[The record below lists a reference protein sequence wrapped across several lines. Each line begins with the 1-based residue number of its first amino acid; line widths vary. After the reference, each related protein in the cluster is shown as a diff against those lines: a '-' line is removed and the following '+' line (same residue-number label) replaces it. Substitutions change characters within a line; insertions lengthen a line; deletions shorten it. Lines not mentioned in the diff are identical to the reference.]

1 VESHAEPLPRPY
13 ESAAAAV
20 AAEVARVALVLRRAL
35 RRFRQRELVPSTS
48 GRFDAA
54 SADRELQRLEHPAD
68 RAPAIVDGE
77 ADRLTARIEAR
88 RHSIARDRA
97 ATRIALPLYG
107 LAERAALSP
116 LAFDLFL
123 LALAPEIDD
132 GFGRL
137 FQFLRGGAS
146 ARGRALDVAT
156 AARILSPTDPG
167 ADAVRRA
174 LAPGAALA
182 DLGLLALGGEGAAA
196 QGCTMATTLS
206 VPPAVVAHALGQ
218 ELQEPALRGLIVE
231 RPQRLARE
239 RTYLPD
245 ELWPHVAALLDDS
258 QALPLLE
265 GPAGGGKRLLVRA
278 LAFERGFKI
287 VELDLTASPAAFAA
301 DEALAAAR
309 LAWLTDAW
317 ILIALPPLDSDAP
330 RAQRTWQPGVGELLA
345 RFPGRVIL
353 TRDAVEPAQ
362 LDLALATTRRL
373 SPVLVPAPERD
384 TRAQL
389 WRDRLGEGVAAIDYD
404 LLARTYPIT
413 GGIIT
418 HIAGEA
424 RVRARARAE
433 REGKFEPAFEF
444 SNAGSKTSQV
454 TLADVMTAV
463 DAEFRP
469 ILSTVGRRL
478 STRATPADLII
489 SDETRE
495 TLNELE
501 STIRLRDTVLD
512 EWNFRRLVRGR
523 GVSALF
529 YGDPG
534 TGKTMAAGV
543 IAAAAGLPLY
553 QIDTATLVSKWVGE
567 TEKNLAEVFRA
578 AEAGHA
584 MLLFDEADAIFGKRT
599 DVQNSTDR
607 YANMQTNFLLTQ
619 IELFN
624 GVSILTTNRE
634 SVMDQAFQ
642 RRLTFRVHFPMP
654 DEVERD
660 KLWRQMLD
668 GHAAATDEIAFTELA
683 RRLQMSGGYIRN
695 AVMRAG
701 YLAAA
706 QGTAITTQ
714 LLRHAAEL
722 VLRDAGK
729 VV

>member
-1 VESHAEPLPRPY
+1 MESHAEPLPRPY

-20 AAEVARVALVLRRAL
+20 AAEVARMALVLRRAL
-35 RRFRQRELVPSTS
+35 RRLRHRELQPAATAT

-54 SADRELQRLEHPAD
+54 GAERELQRLEHPAD
-68 RAPAIVDGE
+68 RAPALVDGE
-77 ADRLTARIEAR
+77 ADKLTTRIETR

-97 ATRIALPLYG
+97 ATRIPLPLYE
-107 LAERAALSP
+107 LADRAGLSP

-182 DLGLLALGGEGAAA
+182 DLGLLALSNDGSAA

-206 VPPAVVAHALGQ
+206 VPPAVVAHVLGQ
-218 ELQEPALRGLIVE
+218 ELQEPALRGLLVE
-231 RPQRLARE
+231 RPELLPRE
-239 RTYLPD
+239 RTFLPD
-245 ELWPHVAALLDDS
+245 ELWPYTTALIDDAH
-258 QALPLLE
+258 ALPLLE
-265 GPAGGGKRLLVRA
+265 GPTGAGKRLLVRA
-278 LAFERGFKI
+278 LAHERGCKL
-287 VELDLTASPAAFAA
+287 VELDLTTAPAAFGAA
-301 DEALAAAR
+301 EALAAAR
-309 LAWLTDAW
+309 LAWLTNAW
-317 ILIALPPLDSDAP
+317 IAVALPQLDADAP
-330 RAQRTWQPGVGELLA
+330 RAQRTWQPGVTELLS

-353 TRDAVEPAQ
+353 TRDALEPAH

-384 TRAQL
+384 RRAEL
-389 WRDRLGEGVAAIDYD
+389 WRDRLGAGADALDYD

-413 GGIIT
+413 GGVIT
-418 HIAGEA
+418 RIAGEA
-424 RVRARARAE
+424 RIRARARAE
-433 REGKFEPAFEF
+433 RDGTFA
-444 SNAGSKTSQV
+444 AGDGQTATADV
-454 TLADVMTAV
+454 TLPDVMAAI

-478 STRATPADLII
+478 TTRATHADLII

-495 TLNELE
+495 TLGELE

-624 GVSILTTNRE
+624 GISILTTNRE

-654 DEVERD
+654 EEIERD
-660 KLWRQMLD
+660 RLWRQMLS
-668 GHAAATDEIAFTELA
+668 GHSATTDEIAFGELA

-706 QGTAITTQ
+706 AGSPITTQ

-729 VV
+729 VI